1 MTDKRQDI
9 DGLKGIAILAVV
21 FYHLFDL
28 LKSGQ
33 YTESTLFDGGFL
45 GVDIF
50 FVISGFLITSSV
62 FYRLSNNDF
71 SLLSFYKRRFLR
83 IVPPL
88 LLRKDT
94 ISFVIVSVYF
104 SFNSS
109 VSDSMYLSIINHL
122 YAHYNIL

>member
-1 MTDKRQDI
+1 MTAKRQDI

-62 FYRLSNNDF
+62 FYKHHQFLLHFLYTNIHSRIYRLF
-71 SLLSFYKRRFLR
+71 
-83 IVPPL
+83 
-88 LLRKDT
+88 
-94 ISFVIVSVYF
+94 
-104 SFNSS
+104 
-109 VSDSMYLSIINHL
+109 
-122 YAHYNIL
+122 